1 MERWIHLRR
10 RLVVNYHTTHDDAE
24 AIPGIVVRLGREL
37 DARTR
42 PTLSV

>member
-1 MERWIHLRR
+1 MDSSTTQ
-10 RLVVNYHTTHDDAE
+10 LVVNYHTTHDDAE

-37 DARTR
+37 DARMR